1 MPGGARLDAPG
12 TLHHVM
18 LRGIERGNIVYEDED
33 REDFLARMGDHAQA
47 TGTGV
52 YAWALMDNHAHILL
66 RSGTEGLQV
75 FMRRFLTGYA
85 VAFNRRHGAATGTC
99 FRIATNPSSARASG
113 PNVPICQ
120 NRLTGYSIYALGR

>member
-66 RSGTEGLQV
+66 RSGTEGLPV

-85 VAFNRRHGAATGTC
+85 VVCQGRRPEC
-99 FRIATNPSSARASG
+99 PYLSKS
-113 PNVPICQ
+113 
-120 NRLTGYSIYALGR
+120 LGRI

>member
-1 MPGGARLDAPG
+1 MPRQARVRTDNRLY
-12 TLHHVM
+12 HVM
-18 LRGIERGNIVYEDED
+18 LRGIKRGDIVYEDED

-66 RSGTEGLQV
+66 RSGTEGLPV

-85 VAFNRRHGAATGTC
+85 VVCQGRRPEC
-99 FRIATNPSSARASG
+99 SYLSKSLDRI
-113 PNVPICQ
+113 
-120 NRLTGYSIYALGR
+120 